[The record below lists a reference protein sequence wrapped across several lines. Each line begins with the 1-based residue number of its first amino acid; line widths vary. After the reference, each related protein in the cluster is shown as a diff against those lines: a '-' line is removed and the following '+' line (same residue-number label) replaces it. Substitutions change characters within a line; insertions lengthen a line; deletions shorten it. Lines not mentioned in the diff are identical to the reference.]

1 MTDLLLRMLRNARK
15 LVVLFFDGIV
25 LYFSS
30 PRVLDNRVLVVKL
43 DAIGD
48 FVIWL
53 DAAKALVDHYHLQG
67 YSVVLIG
74 NSRWASW
81 AREMNVADE
90 VWDLNVIRFMSLS
103 QIYYRWKWLMRIREA
118 GFAITI
124 QPTYSREILS
134 GDSVVRA
141 SGSAERLGSTGDESN
156 TTLRLKSW
164 SDRWY
169 THLITSAPTQL
180 MEFRR
185 NAEFIR
191 SLGLSDYQSRL
202 ASINPSANEQ
212 LNMRVKQPYVVIVAT
227 ASWSGKEWPIESFI
241 EISQRLMRV
250 GLTVV
255 VVGATAERERQ
266 KVLIDALP
274 GKVVDMVGK
283 TSLGGLAEVLRFADM
298 VLTNDTSAVHIG
310 AAVGVPVVCIMG
322 GGHFGRFAP
331 YEIEALDK
339 RGTLPIIVA
348 EPMSCYGC
356 NWQCQHPRKEN
367 GAVKCIN
374 DISVEKVWEAV
385 TLVLAK
391 SVNQLS

>member
-1 MTDLLLRMLRNARK
+1 MINLLLRMFRNVRQ
-15 LVVLFFDGIV
+15 LFILLFDGFV
-25 LYFSS
+25 LYFS
-30 PRVLDNRVLVVKL
+30 PARVLGAKVLVVKL

-53 DAAKALVDHYHLQG
+53 DAAKAMVDFYHSQG

-74 NSRWASW
+74 NSGWSSW

-90 VWDLNVIRFMSLS
+90 IWDLNVIRFMSPS
-103 QIYYRWKWLMRIREA
+103 QLYYRWRWLMRIRKA
-118 GFAITI
+118 GFSIAI
-124 QPTYSREILS
+124 QPTHSREILS

-141 SGSAERLGSTGDESN
+141 CGSPERIGSTGDTSN
-156 TTLRLKSW
+156 ITSGIKSW

-169 THLITSAPTQL
+169 SRLITAAPTQL

-191 SLGLSDYQSRL
+191 GLGLSDYQSRL
-202 ASINPSANEQ
+202 ASINPSSLQQ
-212 LNMRVKQPYVVIVAT
+212 LNRLLKRPYAVIVAT
-227 ASWSGKEWPIESFI
+227 ASWSGKEWSIESFI
-241 EISQRLMRV
+241 EISKRLVRV
-250 GLTVV
+250 GLNIV
-255 VVGATAERERQ
+255 VVGKSPERERLR
-266 KVLIDALP
+266 VLIDALP

-283 TSLGGLAEVLRFADM
+283 TSLGGLAEVLRHADM

-310 AAVGVPVVCIMG
+310 AAVGAPVVVIMG

-331 YEIEALDK
+331 YEIEALDD
-339 RGTLPIIVA
+339 RENLPFIVA

-367 GAVKCIN
+367 GAVKCID

-385 TLVLAK
+385 TLVLNK
-391 SVNQLS
+391 TVNHVS